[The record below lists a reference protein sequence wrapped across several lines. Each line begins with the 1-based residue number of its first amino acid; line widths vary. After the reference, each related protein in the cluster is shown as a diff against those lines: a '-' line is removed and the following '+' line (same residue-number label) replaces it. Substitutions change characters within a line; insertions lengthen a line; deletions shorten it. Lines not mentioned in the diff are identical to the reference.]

1 MSDSIKVAS
10 RSPGP
15 LELGRVVVLMGGRSA
30 EREISLQS
38 GEAVLQALLRL
49 GVDATGL
56 DVRHDVIRQ
65 LATGGFDR
73 AFVALHGKGG
83 EDGVIQGALELLDMP
98 YTGSGVLGAAV
109 SMDKLRTKQMW
120 RGAGLPTPPW
130 TVLRSPAD
138 FPVAISDVGVP
149 LIVKPA
155 GEGSSLG
162 ITRVDAEHDLP
173 MAWDDARRFGR
184 DVFAERWVT
193 GSEYTVGLLGDEA
206 LPLIRVETP
215 RAFYDYDAKYR
226 ATDTCFHCPCGL
238 DSATEAELRSVAYQA
253 FEAVGCQGWGRV
265 DLLRDADGESWLI
278 EVNSVPGMTDHSLVP
293 MAARAAGIEFDE
305 LVWRILLTSTE
316 PREPSGQD

>member
-1 MSDSIKVAS
+1 MSDSVKVAF
-10 RSPGP
+10 RATEPQ
-15 LELGRVVVLMGGRSA
+15 ELGRVVVLMGGRSA

-38 GEAVLQALLRL
+38 GGAVLQALLRL

-56 DVRHDVIRQ
+56 DVRQDVIRD
-65 LATGGFDR
+65 LAAGGFER
-73 AFVALHGKGG
+73 AFIALHGKGG
-83 EDGVIQGALELLDMP
+83 EDGVIQGALELLGMP

-120 RGAGLPTPPW
+120 RGSGLSTPPW
-130 TVLRSPAD
+130 VMLRSPAD
-138 FPVAISDVGVP
+138 FPVAISEVGLP

-155 GEGSSLG
+155 AEGSSLG
-162 ITRVDAEHDLP
+162 ITRVEAEGELP
-173 MAWDDARRFGR
+173 RAWEEACRYGR
-184 DVFAERWVT
+184 DVFAERWIT
-193 GSEYTVGLLGDEA
+193 GAEYTAALLGDEA

-226 ATDTCFHCPCGL
+226 ATDTRFHCPCGL
-238 DSATEAELRSVAYQA
+238 DAETEAELRSVARQA

-265 DLLRDADGESWLI
+265 DLLRDGNGEAWLI

-305 LVWRILLTSTE
+305 LVWRILLTSTLR
-316 PREPSGQD
+316 REPSGRD

>member
-1 MSDSIKVAS
+1 MSDSTKVAS

-15 LELGRVVVLMGGRSA
+15 QELGRVVVLMGGRSA

-38 GEAVLQALLRL
+38 GGAVLQALLRL

-56 DVRHDVIRQ
+56 DVRKDVIRQ

-138 FPVAISDVGVP
+138 FPAAISDVGLP

-162 ITRVDAEHDLP
+162 ITRVDAERDLP
-173 MAWDDARRFGR
+173 QAWDDARRYGR

-193 GSEYTVGLLGDEA
+193 GAEYTVGLLDDEA

-238 DSATEAELRSVAYQA
+238 DSATETELRSVAYQA

-265 DLLRDADGESWLI
+265 DLLRDANGESWLI

-305 LVWRILLTSTE
+305 LVWRILLTSTVS
-316 PREPSGQD
+316 REPSGRD

>member
-1 MSDSIKVAS
+1 LEKIAMSDVIKTPS
-10 RSPGP
+10 RSSDPQ
-15 LELGRVVVLMGGRSA
+15 ELGRVVVLMGGHSA

-49 GVDATGL
+49 GVDAIGL
-56 DVRHDVIRQ
+56 DVRQDVIQR
-65 LATGGFDR
+65 LGAGGFDR
-73 AFVALHGKGG
+73 AFVALHGRGG
-83 EDGVIQGALELLDMP
+83 EDGVIQGALELLGIA

-120 RGAGLPTPPW
+120 RGAGLSTPPW

-138 FPVAISDVGVP
+138 FPVAISN
-149 LIVKPA
+149 
-155 GEGSSLG
+155 
-162 ITRVDAEHDLP
+162 VDAERDLP
-173 MAWDDARRFGR
+173 RAWEEARRYGR
-184 DVFAERWVT
+184 VVFAERWVT
-193 GSEYTVGLLGDEA
+193 GSEYTAGLLGDEA

-215 RAFYDYDAKYR
+215 HTFYDYDAKYR
-226 ATDTCFHCPCGL
+226 ATDTRFHCPCGL
-238 DSATEAELRSVAYQA
+238 DSATEAELQSVAHHA

-265 DLLRDADGESWLI
+265 DMLRDGNDESWLI

-316 PREPSGQD
+316 PREKSGQD

>member
-1 MSDSIKVAS
+1 
-10 RSPGP
+10 
-15 LELGRVVVLMGGRSA
+15 
-30 EREISLQS
+30 
-38 GEAVLQALLRL
+38 VLQALLRL

-56 DVRHDVIRQ
+56 DVRKDVIRQ

-138 FPVAISDVGVP
+138 FPAAISDVGLP

-162 ITRVDAEHDLP
+162 ITRVDAERDLP
-173 MAWDDARRFGR
+173 QAWDDARRYGR

-193 GSEYTVGLLGDEA
+193 GAEYTVGLLDDEA

-238 DSATEAELRSVAYQA
+238 DSATETELRSVAYQA

-265 DLLRDADGESWLI
+265 DLLRDANGESWLI

-305 LVWRILLTSTE
+305 LVWRILLTSTVS
-316 PREPSGQD
+316 REPSGRD